1 VEADDTMKNMTNEEM
16 DHLLNTVGDGVLA
29 LSSGDVPYCIPF
41 GFVYINNM
49 VYLSLFPMG
58 RKWEIINKN
67 NRVCFNVFCWN
78 EDHSEWSSVVIDG
91 RIVRVDN
98 LREIERVVK
107 ANMDKIGLNPAT
119 YLDKRMAIYRKTMD
133 NPAALKIFRIE
144 TERIGGKKMKTL
156 IGS

>member
-1 VEADDTMKNMTNEEM
+1 
-16 DHLLNTVGDGVLA
+16 
-29 LSSGDVPYCIPF
+29 
-41 GFVYINNM
+41 
-49 VYLSLFPMG
+49 
-58 RKWEIINKN
+58 
-67 NRVCFNVFCWN
+67 
-78 EDHSEWSSVVIDG
+78 
-91 RIVRVDN
+91 VRVDN